1 MNKHASRSDFLI
13 PELNSRR
20 FCSMQLIQSSH
31 RYTTLKILFNIGL
44 IMLLL
49 LRSPTALD
57 LTFFFYEMDY
67 EITFLVKF
75 ACAWTDEHELR
86 CVKVVEEG
94 SNFFNFYMFVIM
106 PIYTILPWRL

>member
-31 RYTTLKILFNIGL
+31 LYTTLKILFNIGL

-49 LRSPTALD
+49 LRSPTALSHKF
-57 LTFFFYEMDY
+57 LFSLANWIGTFND
-67 EITFLVKF
+67 
-75 ACAWTDEHELR
+75 
-86 CVKVVEEG
+86 
-94 SNFFNFYMFVIM
+94 VI
-106 PIYTILPWRL
+106 